1 MHNDAHIE
9 VITYNFKKIKHILEQ
24 MFPRFEKYN
33 CKCKIEHEH
42 EQIYG
47 IETRKKFLVHWL
59 VSNEMARKSN
69 LNYVLP

>member
-1 MHNDAHIE
+1 
-9 VITYNFKKIKHILEQ
+9 